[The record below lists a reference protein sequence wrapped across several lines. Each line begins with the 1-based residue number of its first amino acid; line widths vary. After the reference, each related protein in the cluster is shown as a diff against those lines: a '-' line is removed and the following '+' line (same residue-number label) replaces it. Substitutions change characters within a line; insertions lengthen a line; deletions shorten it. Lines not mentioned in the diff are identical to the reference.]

1 MALQQP
7 TETYGRAE
15 QSVRD
20 ILGRLQRLIG
30 VVRTAVGTLPAPEGV
45 TGDRDG
51 IRTLGLGINRA
62 FMENGVVDFRGQ
74 QIETAHDLALF
85 AQVFRDPSLETFRIF
100 SRITHTHPSTKG
112 RSQQ

>member
-7 TETYGRAE
+7 KETYGRAE

-30 VVRTAVGTLPAPEGV
+30 LVRTAVGTLPAPEGV

-74 QIETAHDLALF
+74 QIETAHDLAL
-85 AQVFRDPSLETFRIF
+85 ASVVPPPSPLWRH
-100 SRITHTHPSTKG
+100 SREVCPTN
-112 RSQQ
+112 RSHLLLAR